1 MTWDSA
7 GDIPAGGAGLRHPP
21 STAPWGGGNG
31 VELSSALWLPLLA
44 PGELLHLP
52 LWGAGAQ
59 GISACHYPC
68 PEPPPALIAQ
78 PLLSQPRS
86 FSPHKGEQ
94 RGID

>member
-1 MTWDSA
+1 M
-7 GDIPAGGAGLRHPP
+7 
-21 STAPWGGGNG
+21 
-31 VELSSALWLPLLA
+31 ELSSALWLPLLA